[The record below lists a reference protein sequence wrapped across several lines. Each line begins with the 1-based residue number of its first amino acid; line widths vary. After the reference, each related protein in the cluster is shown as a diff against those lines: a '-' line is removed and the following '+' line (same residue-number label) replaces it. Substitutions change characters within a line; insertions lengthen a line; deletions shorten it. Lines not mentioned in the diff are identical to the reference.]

1 MADQPKEVHVKVPNF
16 NALGNVLAG
25 LALAF
30 GVDNILMNGTV
41 TGFLPDPVVGFI
53 GFVIFAGAAVY
64 GYKQAKK
71 LN

>member
-1 MADQPKEVHVKVPNF
+1 MADNVSVPLPN
-16 NALGNVLAG
+16 LTGVGNVLAG